1 MKNFVR
7 LKFIILGQKF
17 SETFCQLLKFFVR
30 TLNARDRAMSD
41 SDSDEDALVDDVYAY
56 LVQKSYPKGCSAWHE
71 KKTDQKKG

>member
-17 SETFCQLLKFFVR
+17 SETFCPLLKFFVR
-30 TLNARDRAMSD
+30 TLNARGRAMSD

-56 LVQKSYPKGCSAWHE
+56 LVQKSYPK
-71 KKTDQKKG
+71 